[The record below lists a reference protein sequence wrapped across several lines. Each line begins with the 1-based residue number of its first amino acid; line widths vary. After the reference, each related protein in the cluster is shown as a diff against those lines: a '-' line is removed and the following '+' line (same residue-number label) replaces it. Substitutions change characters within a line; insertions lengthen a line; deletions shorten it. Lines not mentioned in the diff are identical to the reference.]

1 MRYDAIIFDLDG
13 TLLDTLEDL
22 ADAVNHALSGCTTV
36 RRSIDEVRSFVG
48 NGVRT
53 LMIRALPGGEESP
66 YFEQAFAAFREYYA
80 AHCRDHTR
88 AYPQIP
94 ELLNELSARG
104 VKLGIVS
111 NKSDREVKELNRAF
125 FGGLFPA
132 ALGERPGV
140 RRKPEPDSLLEAMKE
155 LCVDK
160 SRTLYVGDSD
170 VDIRT
175 AANAGVPCV
184 SVTWGFRTEDFL
196 RASRASAVIHSPLD
210 LLDLL

>member
-1 MRYDAIIFDLDG
+1 MKYDSIVFDLDG

-22 ADAVNHALSGCTTV
+22 ADAVNHALASCTDT

-48 NGVRT
+48 NGVRL
-53 LMIRALPGGEESP
+53 LMIRALPGGEGNP
-66 YFEQAFAAFREYYA
+66 HFEQAFSVFREYYA

-88 AYPQIP
+88 PYPQIL
-94 ELLNELSARG
+94 ELLRELSSRG
-104 VKLGIVS
+104 LKLGIVS
-111 NKSDREVKELNRAF
+111 NKSDREVKELSRVF
-125 FGGLFPA
+125 FGGLVSS

-155 LCVDK
+155 LG
-160 SRTLYVGDSD
+160 SPAERTLYVGDSD

-184 SVTWGFRTEDFL
+184 SVTWGFRTEEFL
-196 RASRASAVIHSPLD
+196 RASGASAVIHAPLE
-210 LLDLL
+210 LLSLV

>member
-1 MRYDAIIFDLDG
+1 MKYDAIIFDLDG

-111 NKSDREVKELNRAF
+111 NKSDKEVKELNRAF

-196 RASRASAVIHSPLD
+196 RASGASAVIHSPLD